1 MQPFGI
7 FGVLFSFKK
16 GALEEGDDVSQLTLN
31 DETGQPLTF
40 DQFNGQWMVLY
51 FYPKDNTPGCSAQAQ
66 TFSSML
72 DEFHEANAEVIGIST
87 DSEESHQKFR
97 DKKEVK
103 VRLLTDP
110 GGEIAQKFGVKIV
123 FGMCARD
130 TVLINPQ
137 GTIEKIFKGVNPKA
151 NPGEVLSYIQE
162 NN

>member
-1 MQPFGI
+1 
-7 FGVLFSFKK
+7 
-16 GALEEGDDVSQLTLN
+16 
-31 DETGQPLTF
+31 
-40 DQFNGQWMVLY
+40 
-51 FYPKDNTPGCSAQAQ
+51 
-66 TFSSML
+66 ML